1 MQANCMKKRRRGR
14 FSRRKR
20 SVPPGAGLPGS
31 SNSRQINVTFSARHV
46 RQQYFGQVDDLA
58 LGAEIGALLNE
69 SLSVHPELPVSTFRV
84 QRRSACAVKGATTER
99 GGNA

>member
-20 SVPPGAGLPGS
+20 SVPPGAGLAGS
-31 SNSRQINVTFSARHV
+31 SNSRQINVTFSEGACAPAI
-46 RQQYFGQVDDLA
+46 FGQVDDLA

-69 SLSVHPELPVSTFRV
+69 SLSVHLELPVSTFRM
-84 QRRSACAVKGATTER
+84 QRRSVCAVKKR
-99 GGNA
+99 KGNA